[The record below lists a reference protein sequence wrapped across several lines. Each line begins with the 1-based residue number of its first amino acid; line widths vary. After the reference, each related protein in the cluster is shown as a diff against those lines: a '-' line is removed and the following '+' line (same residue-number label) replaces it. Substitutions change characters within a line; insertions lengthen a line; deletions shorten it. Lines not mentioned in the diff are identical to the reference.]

1 MNPLISNASDAVAW
15 LRAQGIQRVEVV
27 FADLT
32 SVARG
37 KVMDTASFAEAL
49 GAKMPSLLLGLT
61 VTGGE
66 PPDVFKRIF
75 PPSFPDMALRPDW
88 CTLVRCPL
96 SRVPTATVVC
106 NLDARFAAA
115 DGHADYD
122 VAELSPRQLLQ
133 RTLARLEDAGYQ
145 ALVAPELEFFLVHPE
160 RNAQGGL
167 QVAHGMSGRVPHI
180 ESSHDLAS
188 AETAQTFAPFF
199 DDLWAACETQAIP
212 ISGYGHESA
221 TGQYEVN
228 FRPGR
233 PLAQADA
240 VFRFKRLAREF
251 ARRHGCL
258 ATFMAK
264 PYADEPGT
272 GMHWHV
278 SLSDQACGNAF
289 SATDGSAHPRLAHFI
304 GGWQASA
311 SGAMAILAP
320 YAHSYLRIRR
330 PDASPT
336 HADWGLDDRTVAF
349 RIPQSEPAKHRVE
362 HRLPGGDANPYLTLA
377 LLLGT
382 GLIGMQQALKPRPAR
397 SSTNANSASAPCRKR
412 WTKRSAHLRTAR
424 YRRRC
429 WVPDLSG
436 CMPWSNATNWRS
448 RRRTPTLRCGICWC
462 AVNLHEG
469 AQHLRA

>member
-1 MNPLISNASDAVAW
+1 MRRSNAPLRMNPLISNASDAVAW
-15 LRAQGIQRVEVV
+15 LTAQGIQRVEVV

-37 KVMDTASFAEAL
+37 KVMDTASFVEAL

-61 VTGGE
+61 VTGAE
-66 PPDVFKRIF
+66 PPDVYKRIF

-88 CTLVRCPL
+88 RTLVRCPL
-96 SRVPTATVVC
+96 SRVSTATVVC
-106 NLDARFAAA
+106 NLDARFASA

-122 VAELSPRQLLQ
+122 VAALSPRQLLQ
-133 RTLARLEDAGYQ
+133 RTLALLEDAGYQ

-188 AETAQTFAPFF
+188 AETAQTFALFF
-199 DDLWAACETQAIP
+199 DDLWAACEMQAIP

-228 FRPGR
+228 FRPGE
-233 PLAQADA
+233 PLAQSDA

-264 PYADEPGT
+264 PYANEPGT

-278 SLSDQACGNAF
+278 SLSDRSGHNAF
-289 SATDGSAHPRLAHFI
+289 TAEDGSAHPRMPHFI

-311 SGAMAILAP
+311 PAAMAILAP
-320 YAHSYLRIRR
+320 YAHSYLRVHR

-336 HADWGLDDRTVAF
+336 HADWGFDDRRVAF
-349 RIPQSEPAKHRVE
+349 RIPQTEPAKRRVE

-382 GLIGMQQALKPRPAR
+382 GLIGMQQAMEPRPAR
-397 SSTNANSASAPCRKR
+397 DSTDANSASAPLPQALDEALSALANCPLSRAVLGTEFIGLYAMVKR
-412 WTKRSAHLRTAR
+412 HELAEQAADADFALRHLLVRS
-424 YRRRC
+424 
-429 WVPDLSG
+429 
-436 CMPWSNATNWRS
+436 
-448 RRRTPTLRCGICWC
+448 
-462 AVNLHEG
+462 
-469 AQHLRA
+469 